1 MLPID
6 GHTIRDVAQRYSGQ
20 RAATQ
25 ELTVAAIGPILAG
38 TLASYGIDRP
48 LRIAHF
54 LAQMCTE
61 CQDFTAME
69 ENGTRSYFDR
79 YNGRMG
85 NLPPDDG
92 YLFRGRGLIQLTG
105 RQNYTLYGT
114 LLSHDLVDAP
124 DKAADPAIA
133 LQIACEFWKKLDLN
147 AAADADDVIRV
158 TKRING
164 GLNGIEQRRIYLAKA
179 KAVLA
184 RMAAAAA
191 SVGADPQPPG
201 SPILH
206 RGTEVTQVVELQ
218 RLLVGAGYPMAVDG
232 QFGAGTEVAVRAFQQ
247 AQGMAADGIVGAATW
262 EALRRLVPAP
272 EPD

>member
-6 GHTIRDVAQRYSGQ
+6 GHTIRAIAQRYSGQ

-25 ELTVAAIGPILAG
+25 EATVAVIGPVLAE
-38 TLASYGIDRP
+38 TLASYAIDRP

-69 ENGTRSYFDR
+69 EQGTEAYFER

-85 NLPPDDG
+85 NLPPGDG
-92 YLFRGRGLIQLTG
+92 YRFRGRGLIQLTG

-114 LLSHDLVDAP
+114 LLSYDLVEVP
-124 DKAADPAIA
+124 DKAAEPATALAIA
-133 LQIACEFWKKLDLN
+133 CTFWKKLDLN
-147 AAADADDVIRV
+147 AAADADDVILV

-164 GLNGIEQRRIYLAKA
+164 GLNGIEQRRAYLAKA

-184 RMAAAAA
+184 RMTAEA
-191 SVGADPQPPG
+191 SAGIDPQPPG

-206 RGTEVTQVVELQ
+206 RGTDVTQVVALQ
-218 RLLVGAGYPMAVDG
+218 RLLVGAGYPMTVDG
-232 QFGAGTEVAVRAFQQ
+232 QFGPGTEVAVKAFQLT
-247 AQGMAADGIVGAATW
+247 QGLSPDGIVGPSTW
-262 EALRRLVPAP
+262 DALRRLVPAP